1 MNRLLKK
8 LLLLILIFTFFLSP
22 STNSFFSDT
31 ETSTSNTFSAGCW
44 APPSTPQLLSPANN
58 YLANQSSSWYQ
69 NPVMDWTDSSFVCP
83 GLSVKYQ
90 YESFHDP
97 TLSILAYQS
106 DWLTNSFIP
115 APGTPDGIYYWHVRA
130 CNSDDLTNCSDW
142 SDIWKLTVDTT
153 APIAPTNLHWA
164 NPDVA
169 CGGSTNSTT
178 ITADWNDVIDTSGI
192 SQYEYQ
198 ITYPKLDGT
207 IGIWNTFVTAS
218 QYFGAFNQGQGLHT
232 YKVRAYDLN
241 GNISP
246 WSSDCSI
253 NFDTIVPQSIIT
265 RPGLECSSL
274 LRCHYN
280 DDNDINQIYLWDG
293 KIEGTATDSGS
304 GLNRVE
310 LNIHRKGVQYSWNG
324 TQWVYDPDQNIRVTA
339 TGTSSWHYDM
349 NIIIPL
355 GIFKITSHAID
366 NAGNIENSYVV
377 EFENIDQDPNAP
389 LSADLSYNSFQ
400 NKIYLTLSNIDTST
414 IPLNYDL
421 IYSSA
426 NLEKGIFGSINIAD
440 ITNNS
445 YTNNF
450 YLGTCSAGFCT
461 PDPDLTSA
469 HFILTDSLG
478 NNILI
483 DTKINLIP

>member
-31 ETSTSNTFSAGCW
+31 ETSASNTFSAGCW

-97 TLSILAYQS
+97 TLSILAYRS
-106 DWLTNSFIP
+106 GWLTNSFIP
-115 APGTPDGIYYWHVRA
+115 APGTPDGVYYWHVRA
-130 CNSDDLTNCSDW
+130 CNSDDLTNCSEW
-142 SDIWKLTVDTT
+142 SDTWKLTVDTT
-153 APIAPTNLHWA
+153 APIAPTNLHWT
-164 NPDVA
+164 NPDVS

-178 ITADWNDVIDTSGI
+178 ITADWNDVFDTSGI

-218 QYFGAFNQGQGLHT
+218 QYFGVFNQGQGLHT
-232 YKVRAYDLN
+232 YKVRAYDFS

-246 WSSDCSI
+246 WSSGCSI
-253 NFDTIVPQSIIT
+253 NFDSVIPQSIIT
-265 RPGLECSSL
+265 VPVVESL
-274 LRCHYN
+274 PN
-280 DDNDINQIYLWDG
+280 TDNEIDQIYLWDG

-310 LNIHRKGVQYSWNG
+310 LNIYRPDVQKSWNG
-324 TQWVYDPDQNIRVTA
+324 SDWILDLNQNIRVNA
-339 TGTSSWHYDM
+339 DGTNNWHYEITDP
-349 NIIIPL
+349 IPAGVYKL
-355 GIFKITSHAID
+355 TSHAVD

-389 LSADLSYNSFQ
+389 LSADLFYNSLQ
-400 NKIYLTLSNIDTST
+400 NKIYLTLSSIDTST

-421 IYSSA
+421 IYTSA
-426 NLEKGIFGSINIAD
+426 NLEKGIAGSINIAD

-450 YLGTCSAGFCT
+450 YLGTCSAGVCT

-469 HFILTDSLG
+469 QFILTDSLK

-483 DTKINLIP
+483 DSKINLIP